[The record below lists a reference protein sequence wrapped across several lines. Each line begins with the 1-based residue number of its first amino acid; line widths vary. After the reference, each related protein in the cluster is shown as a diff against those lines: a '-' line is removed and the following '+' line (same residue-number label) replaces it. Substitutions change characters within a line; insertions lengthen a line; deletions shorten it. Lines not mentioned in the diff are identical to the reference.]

1 MTCPTT
7 QASVTTTREIEPLIS
22 AFTLVC
28 FRGHGNFVLL
38 SPTTAISDPN
48 PSTNELFLGQQLA
61 VLSEADRALAFW
73 ADTRRGNVDTNTQ
86 DIGLAVVV
94 CLLAAIAVTG
104 ASVSPAA
111 FTAGLTI
118 SAVSHYIADRRA
130 PLRWFAAVTGHA
142 AFFDLGAARPGRDDN
157 PCLGTGAYAMD
168 QAWHYGW
175 LFVAAL
181 VMA

>member
-1 MTCPTT
+1 MD
-7 QASVTTTREIEPLIS
+7 VT
-22 AFTLVC
+22 
-28 FRGHGNFVLL
+28 
-38 SPTTAISDPN
+38 
-48 PSTNELFLGQQLA
+48 LA
-61 VLSEADRALAFW
+61 VVFPALFVAHQLGDHIVQTHHQACTKGQPGAAGRW
-73 ADTRRGNVDTNTQ
+73 ACIRHVATYTLT
-86 DIGLAVVV
+86 AVV